1 MLLDIGGSVMVH
13 HVHPTFKINS
23 MVYAFLTG
31 VTSPFNVVNQSKLD
45 RFLVVVQK
53 IKIGEKKKQ
62 GRSLLL

>member
-31 VTSPFNVVNQSKLD
+31 VTSPFNVVN
-45 RFLVVVQK
+45 
-53 IKIGEKKKQ
+53 
-62 GRSLLL
+62 